1 MLKKV
6 KSVTKTRFRKND
18 INSFLFFLIFAI
30 VIWIFVQF
38 SKQYNEIL
46 NIPVKYVNVP
56 PDKLLKE
63 DNPRNI
69 QLKMQENGFRIAWFS
84 LFPPTLT
91 VDVSRASDE
100 NGKLVYVIDENRSQI
115 LEQFK
120 INFDDNSFVRDAL
133 VIEYEQKQEKRLPVI
148 SQLNVEFA
156 AGYSAVKELHIEPDS
171 VTLSGPDNILD
182 TLSGVRTF
190 PVTFSEV
197 KNDLSGSVFL
207 DTTALPKVTLYN
219 NRVNYK
225 LDVEKFTE
233 GKLQVP
239 IELINVPEGLNVVIF
254 PKETILFF
262 QVNLKEFN
270 KVSAAD
276 FRVVANFKNVRE
288 NQDFIIPEVV
298 EKPEFTSNI
307 RLSEKRIQFIIKK

>member
-1 MLKKV
+1 MVKKV
-6 KSVTKTRFRKND
+6 KSVTKTRFRKTD

-46 NIPVKYVNVP
+46 TIPVRYINVP

-63 DNPRNI
+63 DNPENI

-84 LFPPTLT
+84 LFPPTLN
-91 VDVSRASDE
+91 VDVSRANDQ
-100 NGKLVYVIDENRSQI
+100 NGQLVYVIDENRSQI
-115 LEQFK
+115 LEQLN
-120 INFDDNSFVRDAL
+120 INFDDNSFVKDAL
-133 VIEYEQKQEKRLPVI
+133 VIAYEQKKEKTLPVVSRI
-148 SQLNVEFA
+148 EVEFA
-156 AGYSAVKELHIEPDS
+156 AGYSAVEELRVEPDS
-171 VTLSGPDNILD
+171 VRVSGPDNILD
-182 TLSGVRTF
+182 TLSTIKTF
-190 PVTFSEV
+190 PVTFTDV
-197 KNDLSGSVFL
+197 KRDLLGSVLL
-207 DTTALPKVTLYN
+207 DTTALPKVTLYS
-219 NRVNYK
+219 RRANYR
-225 LDVEKFTE
+225 LNVEKFTE

-254 PKETILFF
+254 PKESVLFF
-262 QVNLKEFN
+262 QVNLTDFN
-270 KVSAAD
+270 KVTAAD

-288 NQDFIIPEVV
+288 NQDFLIPEVV

>member
-1 MLKKV
+1 MLKRLKT
-6 KSVTKTRFRKND
+6 VTKTRFRKTD

-30 VIWIFVQF
+30 VIWVFVQF

-46 NIPVKYVNVP
+46 EIPVEYVNVP

-63 DNPRNI
+63 DHPQDIKLR
-69 QLKMQENGFRIAWFS
+69 MQENGFRIAWFS

-91 VDVSRASDE
+91 VDLARASDE
-100 NGKLVYVIDENRSQI
+100 NGRLVYVIDENRAQI
-115 LEQFK
+115 LEQFN

-156 AGYSAVKELHIEPDS
+156 AGYSAVEELQIEPDS
-171 VTLSGPDNILD
+171 VMVSGPDNILD

-190 PVTFSEV
+190 PVTFSKV
-197 KNDLSGSVFL
+197 KNDLSGSVLL
-207 DTTALPKVTLYN
+207 DTTALPNITFYN
-219 NRVNYK
+219 NRVNYN

-239 IELINVPEGLNVVIF
+239 IELTNVPAGLNVVIF
-254 PKETILFF
+254 PKETVLFF
-262 QVNLKEFN
+262 QVNLKDFN
-270 KVSAAD
+270 KVSASD